1 MSLSLLHYAILVINT
16 DFKGRWPMRRRISLP
31 LKLFLICFAF
41 VLSCIILISQLSY
54 RYVQKEIRTNDAYYT
69 KQILA
74 KVDQYLTV
82 NFSSFQTILFSFE
95 TSVKANINNKEVIQK
110 QLRELYEL
118 NSNYVSNIYLIKN
131 DLSIIGGSTPTR
143 IFDEPLPD
151 RLPLFD
157 AAGKNRG
164 TTIVSEPYKS
174 KYSGWTV
181 TMVRYLN
188 GSPSPMAIAVDL
200 DLKAIEDTLFKINKQ
215 EHMNLALITATG
227 KIIAGFSENI
237 GPLDV
242 QDHTFSVGET
252 SGEQILDANGT
263 SFQLHTREG
272 LPVSILKQPT
282 EKFNWFIISIN
293 DESRMAAALTR
304 LETYYIG
311 LLLAGLLLSLFI
323 SFFIAKY
330 IRTPLYS
337 LKTKMKRVEQGD
349 LATTISIDR
358 NDEFGDLS
366 KAFDRMLKQ
375 IVELIR
381 RSEYHNEL
389 ERKLEIQVLQS
400 QINPHFLYNTLGSIS
415 NVIRLGQIDKV
426 DVVIGSLISILEYGI
441 SDASEKVSLRQELQ
455 NVSDYIEIQNI
466 RYNRHFMLIEKI
478 EEGLLDFPV
487 FRMLLQPMVENSIF
501 HGYNGGQIEGSIT
514 IQAYRD
520 ADFVM
525 VEVIDHGEGIPAEH
539 AAPILSSESSDLEV
553 KRKRIGLNN
562 IHGRIRLHYGEEY
575 GLHIISIPKIETC
588 IRAIFPASLMKGDA

>member
-1 MSLSLLHYAILVINT
+1 
-16 DFKGRWPMRRRISLP
+16 MRRRISLP
-31 LKLFLICFAF
+31 IKLFLIVFAF

-54 RYVQKEIRTNDAYYT
+54 RYVQKEIRTNDIYFT
-69 KQILA
+69 NQILA

-95 TSVKANINNKEVIQK
+95 TSVKANMNNPEVIKK

-118 NSNYVSNIYLIKN
+118 NSNYVSNIYLIKD

-151 RLPLFD
+151 RLPMF
-157 AAGKNRG
+157 AEASKNRL
-164 TTIVSEPYKS
+164 TTIVSEPYQS

-188 GSPSPMAIAVDL
+188 GSSNPMAIAVDL

-215 EHMNLALITATG
+215 EHMNLALITASG
-227 KIIAGFSENI
+227 KIIAGFSGNV

-242 QDHTFSVGET
+242 QDRTFSIGET
-252 SGEQILDANGT
+252 SAEQILDTTGT
-263 SFQLHTREG
+263 SLQLHTKDG
-272 LPVSILKQPT
+272 MPVSILKKST
-282 EKFNWFIISIN
+282 EKFNWSIISIN
-293 DESRMAAALTR
+293 DESRLEAALSR

-311 LLLAGLLLSLFI
+311 LLAAGLLLSLFI

-330 IRTPLYS
+330 IRNPLYA

-349 LATTISIDR
+349 LTTTMTINR

-366 KAFDRMLKQ
+366 RAFDRMLQQ

-381 RSEYHNEL
+381 RAELHNEL

-415 NVIRLGQIDKV
+415 NVIRLGQIEKV
-426 DVVIGSLISILEYGI
+426 DVVIGSLISLLEYGI
-441 SDASEKVSLRQELQ
+441 ADASEKVSLRQELQ
-455 NVSDYIEIQNI
+455 NVADYIAIQNI
-466 RYNRHFMLIEKI
+466 RYNRHFHLIENI
-478 EEGLLDFPV
+478 EDGLVDFPV
-487 FRMLLQPMVENSIF
+487 FRMLLQPIVENSIF
-501 HGYNGGQIEGSIT
+501 HGYNGGGIEGSIT
-514 IQAYRD
+514 IHAYREGGI
-520 ADFVM
+520 VM
-525 VEVIDHGEGIPAEH
+525 IEVIDQGEGIPSDQITHILTAE
-539 AAPILSSESSDLEV
+539 PSDLEV

-562 IHGRIRLHYGEEY
+562 IHGRIRLHYGEQF
-575 GLHIISIPKIETC
+575 GLQIISIPKEITRV
-588 IRAIFPASLMKGDA
+588 RAVFPVGSFKGDA